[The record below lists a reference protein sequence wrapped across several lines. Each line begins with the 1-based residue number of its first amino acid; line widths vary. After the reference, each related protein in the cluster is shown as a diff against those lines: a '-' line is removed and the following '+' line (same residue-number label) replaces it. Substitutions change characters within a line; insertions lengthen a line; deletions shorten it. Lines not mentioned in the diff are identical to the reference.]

1 MALTRSMLKEMNL
14 TEEQVEKI
22 INEHK
27 NTVDGLKEQRDE
39 YEKERDTFKIERD
52 KFKKDSEKLAETKKE
67 LDELKKDHVSAE
79 DWKEKYEAKDK
90 ELTEYKAEIAGKETE
105 AKLQEAYKKLLVECK
120 IGEKHIPSIL
130 KVTNVKNLKLNDNG
144 EFENVDDLKKEI
156 EADYS
161 GFISSTGTKGAD
173 VETPP
178 AGGKGGEGN
187 SRAAELAKKYREN
200 LYGKEAKEE

>member
-39 YEKERDTFKIERD
+39 YEKERDTFKAERD

-67 LDELKKDHVSAE
+67 LDDLKKDHVAAD
-79 DWKEKYEAKDK
+79 DWKEKYEAEHKALED
-90 ELTEYKAEIAGKETE
+90 YKADVEGKAQK
-105 AKLQEAYKKLLVECK
+105 AKVQDAYKKLLAECK
-120 IGEKHIPSIL
+120 VGEKHIASIL
-130 KVTNVKNLKLNDNG
+130 KVTDFKDLKLKEDG
-144 EFENVDDLKKEI
+144 TFDGVDDIKKKI
-156 EADYS
+156 EEDWS
-161 GFISSTGTKGAD
+161 GFISSTETKGAS
-173 VETPP
+173 VENPP

>member
-14 TEEQVEKI
+14 TEEQIEKI

-39 YEKERDTFKIERD
+39 YEKERDTFKAERD

-67 LDELKKDHVSAE
+67 LDDLKKDHVAAD
-79 DWKEKYEAKDK
+79 DWKEKYEAKNK
-90 ELTEYKAEIAGKETE
+90 ELEDYKAEIAGKEE
-105 AKLQEAYKKLLVECK
+105 EVKLQDAYTKLLKDAGV
-120 IGEKHIPSIL
+120 GEKHIPSIL
-130 KVTNVKNLKLNDNG
+130 KVTNYKNLKLKEDG
-144 EFENVDDLKKEI
+144 TFENVDDIKKEI
-156 EADYS
+156 ETDYS
-161 GFISSTGTKGAD
+161 GFITSTGTRGAN
-173 VETPP
+173 VENPP
-178 AGGKGGEGN
+178 AGGKGSEGN